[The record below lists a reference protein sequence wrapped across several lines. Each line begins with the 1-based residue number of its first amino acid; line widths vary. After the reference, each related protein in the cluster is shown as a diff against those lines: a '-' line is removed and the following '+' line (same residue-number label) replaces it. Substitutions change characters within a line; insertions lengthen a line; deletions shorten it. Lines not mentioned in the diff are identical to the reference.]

1 MTDTKKEPLFKPF
14 KQGHVYFMNE
24 YDDTGEAEIFDLSAM
39 DEDKAVKI
47 IKKALDEEREA
58 EKAN

>member
-1 MTDTKKEPLFKPF
+1 MNDAKKEPLFKP
-14 KQGHVYFMNE
+14 GHVYFMNE

-39 DEDKAVKI
+39 PEDKAAKI
-47 IKKALDEEREA
+47 LKKALDEEREA